1 MDSGFHTQQINHN
14 GPNILT
20 DTEFVNPLDLIKT
33 TKTKQLSNN
42 FVFNPNNNAPN
53 PLINQVPKIIS
64 INNDN
69 RKDINPMVDPR
80 YSGINA
86 NSMKSHKKSN
96 QILINSSNNSQ
107 NPFSNMGLNQSSQN
121 SMNNQLLSQQQQMM
135 QQNMISQMMQ
145 QQMAQQQALQQQMM
159 SQQMKKQQQMLQQQM
174 MSQQMAQQQVLQ
186 QQMMQQQMAQQ
197 QMLQQ
202 QMMSQQMKK
211 QQQILQNLRSQNMQN
226 NSQNQLNSNNLQMD
240 DNNYILVLFKIRGV
254 GEIDNL
260 IAVQTELFGTVD
272 SLIEEYRNK
281 TGDYEPTKKFIF
293 NARELNL
300 NQTCVEAGLCNN
312 SIIQVIDTRNV
323 NGANFYYHYL
333 FL

>member
-1 MDSGFHTQQINHN
+1 MDSRFQTQQINHN
-14 GPNILT
+14 RHNQLT
-20 DTEFVNPLDLIKT
+20 ETEFVNPLNLIKT
-33 TKTKQLSNN
+33 TKTKKLPNN

-53 PLINQVPKIIS
+53 SLINQIPKIIP
-64 INNDN
+64 INNN
-69 RKDINPMVDPR
+69 RNDINPMVDPR

-86 NSMKSHKKSN
+86 NSMMSHNKSN

-107 NPFSNMGLNQSSQN
+107 NIFSNMGLNQSSQN

-135 QQNMISQMMQ
+135 QQ
-145 QQMAQQQALQQQMM
+145 QMAQKQMLQQQMM
-159 SQQMKKQQQMLQQQM
+159 SQMAQQQMLQQQM
-174 MSQQMAQQQVLQ
+174 MS
-186 QQMMQQQMAQQ
+186 QMAQQ

-211 QQQILQNLRSQNMQN
+211 QQQILQNLSSQNMQN
-226 NSQNQLNSNNLQMD
+226 NSQNQLNSNSLQMD

-281 TGDYEPTKKFIF
+281 TGDYEPSKKFIF
-293 NARELNL
+293 NARELKL
-300 NQTCVEAGLCNN
+300 NQTCAEAGLCNN
-312 SIIQVIDTRNV
+312 SIIEVIDTRSV
-323 NGANFYYHYL
+323 TGANFYYHY
-333 FL
+333 

>member
-1 MDSGFHTQQINHN
+1 MDSGFQTQQINHN
-14 GPNILT
+14 RHNLLT
-20 DTEFVNPLDLIKT
+20 DTEFVNPLNLIKT
-33 TKTKQLSNN
+33 TKTKKLPNN

-53 PLINQVPKIIS
+53 SLINQIPKIIP
-64 INNDN
+64 INNN
-69 RKDINPMVDPR
+69 RNDINPMVDPR

-86 NSMKSHKKSN
+86 NSMISHNKSN

-107 NPFSNMGLNQSSQN
+107 NLFSNMGLNQSSQN
-121 SMNNQLLSQQQQMM
+121 SMNNQLLSQQQQMT
-135 QQNMISQMMQ
+135 QQNTISQMMQ
-145 QQMAQQQALQQQMM
+145 QQMAQ
-159 SQQMKKQQQMLQQQM
+159 KQMLQQHLM
-174 MSQQMAQQQVLQ
+174 NKLMAQTQILQ

-211 QQQILQNLRSQNMQN
+211 QQQILQNLSSQNMQN
-226 NSQNQLNSNNLQMD
+226 NSQNQLNSNSLQMD

-260 IAVQTELFGTVD
+260 IAVQTELYGTVD

-281 TGDYEPTKKFIF
+281 TGDYEPSKKFIF
-293 NARELNL
+293 NARELKL
-300 NQTCVEAGLCNN
+300 NQTCAEAGLCNN
-312 SIIQVIDTRNV
+312 SIIHVIDTRNV

-333 FL
+333 YL

>member
-1 MDSGFHTQQINHN
+1 MNSGFHTHSISHNHLSN
-14 GPNILT
+14 
-20 DTEFVNPLDLIKT
+20 TEFVNPLNFIKT
-33 TKTKQLSNN
+33 TKTKKLPNN
-42 FVFNPNNNAPN
+42 FVFNPNTNAPN
-53 PLINQVPKIIS
+53 SLINQVPKIIT
-64 INNDN
+64 NNNNNN
-69 RKDINPMVDPR
+69 RNNINPMVDPR

-86 NSMKSHKKSN
+86 NSMASQNKSN
-96 QILINSSNNSQ
+96 QIMINSNNNSQ
-107 NPFSNMGLNQSSQN
+107 NLFSNMGSNQFAQN
-121 SMNNQLLSQQQQMM
+121 SMNNQLLSQQQQMI

-145 QQMAQQQALQQQMM
+145 QQVAQQQM
-159 SQQMKKQQQMLQQQM
+159 
-174 MSQQMAQQQVLQ
+174 LQ

-281 TGDYEPTKKFIF
+281 TGDYETSKKFIF
-293 NARELNL
+293 NARELKL
-300 NQTCVEAGLCNN
+300 NQTCAEAGLCNN